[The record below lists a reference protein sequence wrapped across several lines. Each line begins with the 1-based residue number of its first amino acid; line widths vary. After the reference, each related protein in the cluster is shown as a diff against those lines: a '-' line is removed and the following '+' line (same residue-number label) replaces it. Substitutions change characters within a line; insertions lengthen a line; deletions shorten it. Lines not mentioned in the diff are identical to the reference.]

1 MHCYIQLSA
10 CVQPL
15 TATVGRAPN
24 IRSHCKTHTLD
35 SVDTEHNRHHDR
47 ATPLSASPPL
57 EATHRGHIVAA
68 TLHRSVDQSCT
79 LLRHSRRPSSTHFP
93 LPQRQLQQRRDQQ
106 LSEQSLHQPSHI
118 YPTHQSPYLIHIQPV
133 QGELAPISALSVSSA
148 HLPSQSLPVTAYPPP
163 QHVPSFPVS
172 ASPPLPPFI
181 DQSTVGPSSSAVLSE
196 LHQLQRLSHHLSID
210 QLSAFGVD
218 QQTIAAL
225 VALNSAFA
233 PLPTVP
239 LTSTSASSSP
249 PPFSVSS
256 SSPTASTSAM
266 SYKSDYSKRH
276 RDGDSSGLQK
286 RSKVESHAT
295 TPSSTSDTF
304 SPSSSRRR
312 RVMDRSGDDEDRL
325 SDSGGSDNDSDGS
338 NGSET
343 ADDSPLPS
351 SSTKKRS
358 EEDKVRN
365 ELQRKRQHQKS
376 DKQRRAKIKDG
387 MEQLK
392 ALVSLHGKLES
403 PDQASIVSASVDL
416 VHALRQEIAGL
427 KGEVERTRGE
437 NAAMKQRGLA
447 GYAGLD
453 AVMRGQLGALGQSPL
468 GQLQLSQLSSLQAL
482 NSQLSSLNQQQQAG
496 GGGGVSQQ
504 QLSGLNTLNNIN
516 MLSSLGLPT
525 NINASAQYQPAASQ
539 HHQHNQHSQ
548 QSGQPHQ
555 GIHSP
560 LPMMPMQSPPPL
572 SMPASHGSNGFTS
585 QFLTHSPPATGMM
598 YGKEWQ

>member
-1 MHCYIQLSA
+1 MQHTSA
-10 CVQPL
+10 ALAQPVS
-15 TATVGRAPN
+15 TQPA
-24 IRSHCKTHTLD
+24 
-35 SVDTEHNRHHDR
+35 
-47 ATPLSASPPL
+47 AS
-57 EATHRGHIVAA
+57 
-68 TLHRSVDQSCT
+68 
-79 LLRHSRRPSSTHFP
+79 
-93 LPQRQLQQRRDQQ
+93 LQQRRLSERSDQQ
-106 LSEQSLHQPSHI
+106 STESLHQPGHS
-118 YPTHQSPYLIHIQPV
+118 YPQQQQSPYSVNVHAPQSKPTPLPVLPFVSSQLLLPPYYARHQPAS
-133 QGELAPISALSVSSA
+133 LSSVSS
-148 HLPSQSLPVTAYPPP
+148 SS
-163 QHVPSFPVS
+163 
-172 ASPPLPPFI
+172 SPPSPPFV
-181 DQSTVGPSSSAVLSE
+181 DQPASQLAHPVVLS
-196 LHQLQRLSHHLSID
+196 QLQQLRQLSQHLSID
-210 QLSAFGVD
+210 YLAASGVD

-225 VALNSAFA
+225 VALNGAYL
-233 PLPTVP
+233 PLP
-239 LTSTSASSSP
+239 LASTPSPSLSPSATASSTMS
-249 PPFSVSS
+249 
-256 SSPTASTSAM
+256 

-276 RDGDSSGLQK
+276 RDSDTASLQK

-295 TPSSTSDTF
+295 TPNSSTDTF
-304 SPSSSRRR
+304 SPSSRRHR
-312 RVMDRSGDDEDRL
+312 SSTVMDRSGDEDDRA
-325 SDSGGSDNDSDGS
+325 SDSGSDNDSEGS
-338 NGSET
+338 NGSDT
-343 ADDSPLPS
+343 ADDSPLPNGVV
-351 SSTKKRS
+351 KKRS

-392 ALVSLHGKLES
+392 SLVSLHGKLES

-427 KGEVERTRGE
+427 KGEVERTKGE

-496 GGGGVSQQ
+496 GVVSQQ

-525 NINASAQYQPAASQ
+525 NINASQYQPAS
-539 HHQHNQHSQ
+539 HHHSAHTN
-548 QSGQPHQ
+548 QSGGQHQ
-555 GIHSP
+555 GLHSP